1 MPDFDGPVRRLTLE
15 GKCSDSTADLEE
27 GPMNNKQAE
36 ELLRRAYELDG
47 ANPEETRAL
56 YRDWAETYD
65 GTMLDGLGYVS
76 PKKIA
81 ALAALQLPDKAAAVL
96 DVGCGTGLLAAYL
109 AEQGFSH
116 IDGLD
121 YSAEML
127 DVAEKKG
134 RIKQRFLK
142 DLNQPLDMKTEHY
155 AALASTGTFTHGHVG
170 GGCLPGLLA
179 LLRQGGLL
187 ICTVHQDVW
196 EEGGFGEALDALV
209 VANKAEII
217 SRDPDRLFESDDQP
231 TGWYLVVR
239 RV

>member
-1 MPDFDGPVRRLTLE
+1 MPDFDFPVRRLTLE
-15 GKCSDSTADLEE
+15 RNSGDSTADLEE

-47 ANPEETRAL
+47 ANPDETRAL

-81 ALAALQLPDKAAAVL
+81 ALAALQLPDKAGPVL

-134 RIKQRFLK
+134 RIQQRFLK
-142 DLNQPLDMKTEHY
+142 DLNQPLEMQASHY

-170 GGCLPGLLA
+170 GGCLAGLLE
-179 LLRQGGLL
+179 LLQPDGLL

-196 EEGGFGEALDALV
+196 DEGGFGEALDALM
-209 VANKAEII
+209 AEGKAEII
-217 SRDPDRLFESDDQP
+217 SRDPDRLFESDDEP

-239 RV
+239 RL